1 MMKSRKNLFFARGFL
16 IGVGC
21 LAILSGAQ
29 SAHGEWDDM
38 SDPLKVAMAAADRE
52 LFGRVIQDDAERPE
66 VRVHHDLIWEDATLL
81 AGVYALYD
89 RMEELGRPVPRY
101 LDYIEAWSDRRAGIP
116 GVPIVHGDLVTSGMT
131 YIWMYD
137 KSGKTSEHLER
148 TDRMISFIFLYRKPT
163 QWMEG
168 YGKYWMR
175 FWQDDVHM
183 VAPFLAMRGRSVGNK
198 GIPNFKDAREI
209 AVEYCRAYDDVLR
222 DPATGLFWHNPR
234 ARGDYHWGRGNG
246 WVAAGYY
253 KVMKVLEEDPA
264 YADDAAWLK
273 QRLIAMAKT
282 LKDNRNPVGTWTG
295 SITDIEN
302 YPAPETS
309 GSGFFTYM
317 ITGMINSGYLG
328 DEYVPVVQKA
338 WNFLRLSVTDKGDVM
353 RVQPVG
359 RGPIEADFERN
370 SDTYGIGALILAA
383 IEMSKMSP
391 GVLAGADDVECMK
404 LDSID
409 IHAGLDTGSV
419 RIDELRARRPDFPA
433 DPSGGVQAVF
443 PGRRLPP
450 TFTASN
456 RVEIRDLPDDFS
468 GELFLFY
475 AP

>member
-1 MMKSRKNLFFARGFL
+1 MKSKNYMKLIVPCLAVVFFAT
-16 IGVGC
+16 V
-21 LAILSGAQ
+21 A
-29 SAHGEWDDM
+29 SAEWAELT
-38 SDPLKVAMAAADRE
+38 DPLAVARAAADRE

-66 VRVHHDLIWEDATLL
+66 VRVHHDLIWEDATLM

-89 RMEELGRPVPRY
+89 RMEEVGRPVPRY

-148 TDRMISFIFLYRKPT
+148 TDRMISFLHYWRKPT
-163 QWMEG
+163 QVVEG
-168 YGKYWMR
+168 YGGYWMR

-183 VAPFLAMRGRSVGNK
+183 VAPFLAMRGRAAGSQ
-198 GIPNFKDAREI
+198 GIPGGKDAREI
-209 AVEYCRAYDDVLR
+209 SMIFCRAYDDVLR
-222 DPATGLFWHNPR
+222 DKATDLYWHNPR
-234 ARGDYHWGRGNG
+234 ARGEYHWGRGNG

-253 KVMKVLEEDPA
+253 KVMKILEEDQA

-273 QRLIAMAKT
+273 ERLIAMAKT
-282 LKDNRNPVGTWTG
+282 LKDNRNTVGTWTG

-302 YPAPETS
+302 FPAPETS

-317 ITGMINSGYLG
+317 IAGMINSGHLG
-328 DEYVPVVQKA
+328 DAYLPVVQKA
-338 WNFLRLSVTDKGDVM
+338 WNFLRLSVTDEGDVM

-359 RGPIEADFERN
+359 RGPIEADFEKN
-370 SDTYGIGALILAA
+370 SATYGVGALILAA

-391 GVLAGADDVECMK
+391 EILAGTDDVECVK
-404 LDSID
+404 LDASDLSISG
-409 IHAGLDTGSV
+409 AAATV
-419 RIDELRARRPDFPA
+419 PVEKLRALRPDFPA
-433 DPSGGVQAVF
+433 DPSGKVQAVL

-450 TFTASN
+450 TSADSN
-456 RVEIRDLPDDFS
+456 RVEIKDLPDDSS

-475 AP
+475 TP